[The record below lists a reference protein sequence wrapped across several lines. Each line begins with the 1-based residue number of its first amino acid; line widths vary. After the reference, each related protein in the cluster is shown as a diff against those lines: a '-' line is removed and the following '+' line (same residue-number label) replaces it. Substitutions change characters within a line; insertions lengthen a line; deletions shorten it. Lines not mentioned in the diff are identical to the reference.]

1 MSHRGWGWE
10 ERKKTQVLCSLEQ
23 SVLAREAERETAK
36 DLKPQCSIQL
46 PVKGC
51 GAVRGRGGRLQR
63 RLNLEGDLE
72 NDQETGRAG
81 SGGF

>member
-1 MSHRGWGWE
+1 MV
-10 ERKKTQVLCSLEQ
+10 KL
-23 SVLAREAERETAK
+23 
-36 DLKPQCSIQL
+36 QCSIQL

-51 GAVRGRGGRLQR
+51 GAVGAKGGRLQR

-81 SGGF
+81 SRAF